1 MYKYKDTY
9 YILRPKDKSGKPTTN
24 KDDNYIPCKKN
35 VQIYRYNADTLAIMF
50 LTNKYTSNRIKEL
63 SAQNVYLK
71 PFQIGDNEQT
81 YLFSESDFNKVAE
94 VVKAKKRIKRNLT
107 DEQREVLRQRMKSIR
122 SKNDS

>member
-1 MYKYKDTY
+1 
-9 YILRPKDKSGKPTTN
+9 
-24 KDDNYIPCKKN
+24 
-35 VQIYRYNADTLAIMF
+35 MF

-107 DEQREVLRQRMKSIR
+107 DEQREVLRQRMKSIH